1 MDETK
6 IYQAIN
12 AVSNKVNDVNRK
24 LDSIIQRLD
33 ALEKENSDAI
43 FDIAEEISNIEGGA
57 E

>member
-1 MDETK
+1 MNTDE
-6 IYQAIN
+6 IYKAIN
-12 AVSNKVNDVNRK
+12 AVSKEVNDVIKR

-43 FDIAEEISNIEGGA
+43 FDVAEEISNIEGGT